1 MSTNI
6 PAYLS
11 LKAHQLEVG
20 ITIVLGISASKL
32 CLSEDP
38 IMTYLFSSSFATIS
52 GAILK

>member
-6 PAYLS
+6 PARLS

-20 ITIVLGISASKL
+20 IAIGLGISASRL
-32 CLSEDP
+32 CLSEDS
-38 IMTYLFSSSFATIS
+38 IMAYLCSASFATIS